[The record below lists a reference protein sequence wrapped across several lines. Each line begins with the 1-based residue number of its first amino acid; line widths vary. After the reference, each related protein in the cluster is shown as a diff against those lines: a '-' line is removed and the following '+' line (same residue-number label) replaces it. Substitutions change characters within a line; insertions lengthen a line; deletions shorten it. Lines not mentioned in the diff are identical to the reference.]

1 MYISYILQIY
11 QYNINIYFELV
22 LDHVI
27 YIYIYIIHEVR

>member
-22 LDHVI
+22 LYHAF
-27 YIYIYIIHEVR
+27 IYIYIIHEVR